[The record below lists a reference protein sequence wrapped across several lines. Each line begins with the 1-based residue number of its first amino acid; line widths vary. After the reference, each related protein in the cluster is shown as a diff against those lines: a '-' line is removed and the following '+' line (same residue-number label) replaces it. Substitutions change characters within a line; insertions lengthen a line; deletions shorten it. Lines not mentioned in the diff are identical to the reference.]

1 MLERSF
7 DTGRINEVINHPEVR
22 PFVGPV
28 SYGEVD
34 AAPLVENSDNWFL
47 MGAHGGFGLIQTSP
61 TVHEIHTF
69 ILPDGRGAWARD
81 AAQALLDFARKNGDS
96 MVWTKVPSDQKN
108 VEVYTRRAGL
118 RATGEKTEVFGKPY
132 KIFKLEFS

>member
-7 DTGRINEVINHPEVR
+7 DAGRINAVVNHPEVR
-22 PFVGPV
+22 PYVGPGNFFADV
-28 SYGEVD
+28 
-34 AAPLVENSDNWFL
+34 APLVENAANWFL
-47 MGAHGGFGLIQTSP
+47 MGEYGGFGLIQTSS

-69 ILPDGRGAWARD
+69 ILPDGRGAWARA

-108 VEVYTRRAGL
+108 VEAYTRRAGL